1 MKNSTKDKIE
11 GTVHELNGALKEKAG
26 DLARDPNLQDE
37 GASERIGG
45 KIQKKVGDLE
55 KLIGA

>member
-1 MKNSTKDKIE
+1 MKDSTKDKIE
-11 GTVHELNGALKEKAG
+11 GTVHELNGALKKKVG
-26 DLARDPNLQDE
+26 DLTRDPNLQDE